1 MERALASGSSGVG
14 AKPRVQDWIAGA
26 RPRTL
31 GAAVAPVLVGTAAAY
46 AAVGDVSWVRG
57 ALALVVAV
65 ALQIGVNYA
74 NDYSDGVRGTDSD
87 RKGPVRLTASGLATP
102 RAVKGAAT
110 IAFGIGAV
118 AGLALAILVTPWLLL
133 VGAAAIAAAV
143 LYTGGPKPYGY
154 LGLGEVM
161 VLVFFGFVA
170 TAGSAFV
177 QVERVPAAAW
187 WGSLTVGLLACAIL
201 VANNVRDITTDSV
214 SGKRTIAV
222 RIGDSRARRLYVV
235 CLVVAFLAVV
245 PIALEYSWALLAFL
259 AVPLAVQPARLVL
272 RETAPP
278 QLIAALIATG
288 RLELVTAVL
297 LSVGLCLR

>member
-1 MERALASGSSGVG
+1 M
-14 AKPRVQDWIAGA
+14 QDWIAGA

-46 AAVGDVSWVRG
+46 ADAGAVSWVR
-57 ALALVVAV
+57 ALLALVVAV

-74 NDYSDGVRGTDSD
+74 NDYSDGVRGTDKD

-102 RAVKGAAT
+102 RAVKGAAA
-110 IAFGIGAV
+110 IAFGIGAI

-133 VGAAAIAAAV
+133 IGAAAIAAAV

-177 QVERVPAAAW
+177 QLERVPAAAW

-201 VANNVRDITTDSV
+201 VTNNVRDVATDTA

-222 RIGDSRARRLYVV
+222 RIGDSRARHLYVV

-259 AVPLAVQPARLVL
+259 AVPLAVQPVRLVL
-272 RETAPP
+272 RATEPP
-278 QLIAALIATG
+278 LLVAALIATG

>member
-1 MERALASGSSGVG
+1 VG
-14 AKPRVQDWIAGA
+14 DWIAGA

-46 AAVGDVSWVRG
+46 AAAGAVSWVRG

-74 NDYSDGVRGTDSD
+74 NDYSDGVRGTDKD
-87 RKGPVRLTASGLATP
+87 RKGPVRLTASGLATA

-245 PIALEYSWALLAFL
+245 PIALEYPWALLAFL

-272 RETAPP
+272 RATAPA